1 MFTLLSLLS
10 LIVNQCFFQENF
22 GGVFSSM
29 VTLFC
34 SQHILNKRTISYSG
48 TILLFKVSFGN
59 NFIVFYNCNKI
70 CSVLLCK
77 RIEKIVFF
85 YNPKMKSLS

>member
-10 LIVNQCFFQENF
+10 LIVNQCFFVKTLFAQENF

-59 NFIVFYNCNKI
+59 NFIVFYNCNAK
-70 CSVLLCK
+70 
-77 RIEKIVFF
+77 
-85 YNPKMKSLS
+85 